1 MKDMRSLFKSL
12 IGLCVIFILALC
24 IALLIGWAG
33 VPDLIATNLSKK
45 LKVAVDVREVDL
57 SWKSLKIEKLNIANP
72 EKSSLARAFSAEIIE
87 VKTPIENYLHREII
101 IDEVVIDEIYLGL
114 EFDSPT
120 SKRGNWTIL
129 MNNFSETTPPEK
141 ASMTHKSILIRKL
154 ILRNI
159 NTDLLYQTGDAT
171 IQHLPQIAEIV
182 LTDISS
188 EGAFPIN
195 QIASSILGKM
205 LRAIFEKE
213 NLEYLLEKSVEEPVD
228 IISKPLLELIP

>member
-1 MKDMRSLFKSL
+1 MRNLFKSL
-12 IGLCVIFILALC
+12 IGLSVIFVLALC
-24 IALLIGWAG
+24 IALFIGWAS

-57 SWKSLKIEKLNIANP
+57 SWKSLKIEKINIANP
-72 EKSSLARAFSAEIIE
+72 EKSSLARAFSAEIVE
-87 VKTPIENYLHREII
+87 VKTPIEQYLHREIVI
-101 IDEVVIDEIYLGL
+101 AEVVVDEIYLGL

-129 MNNFSETTPPEK
+129 MDNFAATTPPEK
-141 ASMTHKSILIRKL
+141 ASITRRSALIRKL

-159 NTDLLYQTGDAT
+159 NTDLLYRTEGAT
-171 IQHLPQIAEIV
+171 IQHLPPIAEIV

-195 QIASSILGKM
+195 QIASSILGRM
-205 LRAIFEKE
+205 LHEIFEKE
-213 NLEYLLEKSVEEPVD
+213 NLEQLLEKSVEEPVE